1 MSPRDALHEPHGLER
16 NVLLDELP
24 TPSLILDLDRLE
36 RNCDR
41 MIRRAA
47 ELGVRL
53 RPHMKTAK
61 SADVGRLAT
70 RDRAVGVTVS
80 TVAEAQYFAQ
90 AGFRDITYAVGIAG
104 HKVGP
109 LAALQRDTGA
119 RISLLAD
126 TVAAVQDAARH
137 AEAAGEQLALFLEID
152 SGGGRG
158 GVAVDGPE
166 LPALGQAVRAS
177 PWLSLAGVLTH
188 AGQSYGASGIEEIRQ
203 IAEQERV
210 AVTRCGGS
218 SARARPG
225 GARGERGLDADGAPR
240 SLAGRRHRHAA
251 RGVHAVRSGPGRA
264 RQLRCGRHRRLG
276 AGDGDRAQS
285 AGRTDADRC
294 GSARAV
300 EGCEREPGR
309 TAGGVR
315 ARVSGHGR
323 AAGGGPRRGG
333 RAPGAWAGGRTREAA
348 AGSSRAIRSAVE
360 CGCCPT
366 TPASWRRRTTGI
378 IWCEEPTCGWRVSG
392 RRRADGE

>member
-1 MSPRDALHEPHGLER
+1 M
-16 NVLLDELP
+16 LLDDLP

-80 TVAEAQYFAQ
+80 TVAEAEYFAE

-109 LAALQRDTGA
+109 LAALQRRTGA

-126 TVAAVQDAARH
+126 TAAAVHDAARH
-137 AEAAGEQLALFLEID
+137 AEAAGERLALFIEID

-158 GVAVDGPE
+158 GVAADGPE

-210 AVTRCGGS
+210 AVTRAADRLRALGLEVPAVSVGS
-218 SARARPG
+218 TPTALHA
-225 GARGERGLDADGAPR
+225 R
-240 SLAGRRHRHAA
+240 SLAGVTDMRP
-251 RGVHAVRSGPGRA
+251 GVYTLFDLAQVALGSCGVDDIAVSVLATVIGHNPR
-264 RQLRCGRHRRLG
+264 
-276 AGDGDRAQS
+276 
-285 AGRTDADRC
+285 AGRMLIDAGALALSKDVS
-294 GSARAV
+294 GNRAGLQVGYGLVCPATGGRPV
-300 EGCEREPGR
+300 EGLVVADVHQEHGLV
-309 TAGGVR
+309 AGE
-315 ARVSGHGR
+315 
-323 AAGGGPRRGG
+323 GGGGGLESRYPVGSRVRVLPNHACLMAAPYDRYHLVRGTDPRVEGVWSKATG
-333 RAPGAWAGGRTREAA
+333 W
-348 AGSSRAIRSAVE
+348 SR
-360 CGCCPT
+360 
-366 TPASWRRRTTGI
+366 
-378 IWCEEPTCGWRVSG
+378 
-392 RRRADGE
+392 